1 MITLNKRSV
10 QSSAGI
16 HSPVGQGPGIAT
28 PVSGNQAKKKT
39 KKENT
44 KKVGIHSRKLSENR
58 LFYPQSNPIAQN
70 GVISTAGLAVANF
83 NQIPQSPSNYQHSNN
98 FVGNNHANPIIMNM
112 NQNANSPQSNHV
124 VVNLTQQN
132 NNQLN
137 QQSYNYHSSN
147 EHQQYLASNN
157 SPFSHQQENDETGSS
172 DSNQDIKNKL
182 LSLLTQKNDCKKLI
196 ASKSS
201 GNSLD
206 FAIGEFGKRKKSPQ
220 NQINNNYN
228 IGGIPNSHHH
238 YHLGKKSPSKMKN
251 LLYFQEKTA
260 NKSQI
265 QNNSSTQFILSPK
278 ETKNIQGI
286 FNQIRPS
293 SKKEQNYM
301 QLQHQNSF
309 SPILSAVLK
318 SKGLSPEKKDSLSP
332 SKENLKNIIAAQKH
346 INPAVSPTSLNSQQI
361 QAQAESKAALKKKM
375 SVPKTVNQDM
385 FSYIS
390 KRNSSKERIIN
401 LFNSKHEALTDHNTR
416 KSSALS
422 KKHKSASPENN
433 HQTHKN
439 TKKAINTSQ
448 QQHQQQY
455 LQGTK
460 KSKPFFKKYRPPEL
474 DELHSTNT
482 VSQSVPNSSK
492 HMIQNTFNTPN
503 NQNLNNNPN
512 QSSQHLE
519 TKKFFFDHNLTPN
532 SLLINSQTIN
542 QNTNQIQNIN
552 QNNANMVNI
561 SNTNLLSQI
570 NPNNISNSIN
580 YSYSARSNNQL
591 NQPPQQQNNNTLYQN
606 FINPYINTTSNQ
618 NKIITAAINYNLKNA
633 ENRLMKIQ
641 EDIYEGGE
649 QSNHTAI
656 NEQLQKT
663 FLRTS
668 KLLSGYKARELKW
681 EQEKRALVDE
691 IKFLKNLLYTEQFD
705 DLVINS
711 QMSFFYNHFVCFALV
726 ICALCA

>member
-10 QSSAGI
+10 LSSTGI
-16 HSPVGQGPGIAT
+16 HSPVGQGPGVGT
-28 PVSGNQAKKKT
+28 PVSSNQAKKKT
-39 KKENT
+39 KKENA
-44 KKVGIHSRKLSENR
+44 KKVGIHSRKLSENK
-58 LFYPQSNPIAQN
+58 LFYLQNNPLAQN
-70 GVISTAGLAVANF
+70 GVTSAATLAVANC
-83 NQIPQSPSNYQHSNN
+83 NQIPQSPGSYQHSNN
-98 FVGNNHANPIIMNM
+98 FVGNNHTNPIIMNM
-112 NQNANSPQSNHV
+112 NQNASSPQSNHV
-124 VVNLTQQN
+124 VVNLTYQN

-137 QQSYNYHSSN
+137 QQSYNLHSSN

-157 SPFSHQQENDETGSS
+157 SPFSHQYDNDETGSS

-182 LSLLTQKNDCKKLI
+182 LSLLTQKNDSKKLI

-228 IGGIPNSHHH
+228 IGGIASNHHH

-278 ETKNIQGI
+278 ETKNIQCI
-286 FNQIRPS
+286 FNQIKPS
-293 SKKEQNYM
+293 TKKEQNYM

-332 SKENLKNIIAAQKH
+332 SKENLKNIIAAQKQ
-346 INPAVSPTSLNSQQI
+346 INPVVSPTSLNSQQI
-361 QAQAESKAALKKKM
+361 QAQADSKAALKKKM
-375 SVPKTVNQDM
+375 SVPKIVNQDM

-433 HQTHKN
+433 NQTHKN

-448 QQHQQQY
+448 QQQQQQY

-492 HMIQNTFNTPN
+492 HIIQNTFNTPN

-512 QSSQHLE
+512 QNLSSQHLE

-552 QNNANMVNI
+552 QNMANI
-561 SNTNLLSQI
+561 SNSNLLSQN

-591 NQPPQQQNNNTLYQN
+591 QQPPQQQNNTLYQN

-711 QMSFFYNHFVCFALV
+711 QMSFFYNNFVCFALV